1 MDSYSIISNDRS
13 ILGESPVWD
22 EKLQRIYWV
31 DIEGKCLHAWS
42 YIENKKLIWNF
53 DHRLCAISLTNQ
65 NNILLCAFDTF
76 FSFFDIS
83 NHIIK
88 KLDKQ
93 VALPSKVRFNDG
105 KTDGYGRFW
114 CGTMSESNPS
124 KPDGAL
130 YMIDNKLEIH
140 EIVKGIHISNSIS
153 SSLDN
158 RFLYYADTYKKLIF
172 KADLN
177 NKKPHLDKSR
187 IIIDNKN
194 LKGFPDGST
203 IDKDGCLWNAE
214 WNGGQVV
221 QYDEV
226 GKIINTMKTPMK
238 KPTCV
243 AFGGLNMNKLFITS
257 AQDNNNDQDDI
268 SGKTICIDTKVKG
281 LYSNRFYI

>member
-1 MDSYSIISNDRS
+1 MDSYSIISNDRC

-93 VALPSKVRFNDG
+93 VVLPSKVRFNDG

-140 EIVKGIHISNSIS
+140 EIIKGIHISNSIT
-153 SSLDN
+153 SSLDS

-177 NKKPHLDKSR
+177 NKKPYLDKSR

-203 IDKDGCLWNAE
+203 IDKNGCLWNAE

-221 QYDEV
+221 QYDEL
-226 GKIINTMKTPMK
+226 GQIINIMKTPMK
-238 KPTCV
+238 KPTCI

-257 AQDNNNDQDDI
+257 AKDNNNDQHDI
-268 SGKTICIDTKVKG
+268 SGNTICIDTKVKG